1 MNWLDLINVIANI
14 LIGITAVVALWFSMK
29 ALRKSEWD
37 SAMNT
42 APSLVLRP
50 KDIWVGT
57 RGRNE
62 GGYGVI
68 ESGHL
73 IKREANFAEIVFTV
87 EFECFNAG
95 RGVAFNIS
103 QPIVEGMLIINSE
116 YNRIPL
122 YQTLEDESFRIEL
135 QISKNFNDWVKDA
148 DKEITTR
155 LIITYT
161 NDQNNV
167 FCRSSWA
174 AKVKPFAIEDENL
187 KVKETRLLGRR
198 SKIEYSSK
206 PF

>member
-42 APSLVLRP
+42 APSLILRP
-50 KDIWVGT
+50 NRIWVGT
-57 RGRNE
+57 RRKDE

-68 ESGHL
+68 EPGHL
-73 IKREANFAEIVFTV
+73 IRREANFAEIVFRV

-95 RGVAFNIS
+95 RGVAFNIL
-103 QPIVEGMLIINSE
+103 QPIVEGMSIINSE

-122 YQTLEDESFRIEL
+122 YQTLEDEPFRIDL
-135 QISKNFNDWVKDA
+135 QISKNFSEWINEVNKGIA
-148 DKEITTR
+148 AR

-167 FCRSSWA
+167 FCRSSWTA
-174 AKVKPFAIEDENL
+174 MVKPFTIEDENL
-187 KVKETRLLGRR
+187 KVKETRLLRRR